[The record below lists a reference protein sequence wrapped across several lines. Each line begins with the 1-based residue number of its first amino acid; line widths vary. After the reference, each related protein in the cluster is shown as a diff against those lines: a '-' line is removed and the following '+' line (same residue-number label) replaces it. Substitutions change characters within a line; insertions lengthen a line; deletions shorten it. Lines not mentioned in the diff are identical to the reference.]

1 MCRSVPA
8 TAETVKCQKQQ
19 HRDHLHSTVVTTKD
33 SKATKTHHLDASV
46 DEYNLFT
53 VTSSS
58 NQPLMASLMASLM
71 VSLILNGA
79 NLIMEI
85 DTDAARSIISDKT
98 FTQLW
103 SQELSLPL
111 KPTNATLKTYTG
123 EQIKPLG
130 ATSVQLEATEQQQL
144 ELLIVPGDGP
154 SLLGRDWLRCLKLDW
169 TQIHHLNCSD
179 TLQAVLDRH
188 SNVFESS
195 LGLVQG
201 TTAKINVD
209 PTATPKFCN
218 ARPVLY
224 ALRDKVDKELDH
236 LEKEGVIQPI
246 THSDWAAP
254 VVPVVQCD
262 GSGLCGDYQTTVN
275 KVAKFDSY
283 PLPRIDDLF
292 ASLSGGRTF
301 TKLDL
306 AHAYLQIPLDAES
319 KIFTTINTHRG
330 LYQYNRLP
338 FGISSAP
345 AIFQRTIENILQNL
359 PHTCVYLDDILVT
372 GKTESEHIQNL
383 EEVLTRLEK
392 AGLRLKK
399 QKCSFMLPSVDYLG
413 HTISSEGLQPTREK
427 IRAIKDAPTPTN
439 LAQLR
444 SFLGLVNYYGKFL
457 PQLVTTLSP
466 LYSLLRRDHR
476 WIWTNTQ

>member
-1 MCRSVPA
+1 M
-8 TAETVKCQKQQ
+8 
-19 HRDHLHSTVVTTKD
+19 
-33 SKATKTHHLDASV
+33 
-46 DEYNLFT
+46 
-53 VTSSS
+53 TSSS
-58 NQPLMASLMASLM
+58 NQLLMASLT
-71 VSLILNGA
+71 LNGA

-85 DTDAARSIISDKT
+85 DTGAARSIISDKT

-103 SQELSLPL
+103 SQELSPPL

-130 ATSVQLEATEQQQL
+130 AISVQVEATEQKQQL

-188 SNVFESS
+188 SNVFDSS

-209 PTATPKFCN
+209 TTATPKFFK
-218 ARPVLY
+218 ARPVPY
-224 ALRDKVDKELDH
+224 ALHDKVDKELDH

-254 VVPVVQCD
+254 VMPVVKRD
-262 GSGLCGDYQTTVN
+262 GSVRLCGDFKITVN

-283 PLPRIDDLF
+283 PLPHIDDLF

-319 KIFTTINTHRG
+319 KKFTTINTHRG

-345 AIFQRTIENILQNL
+345 AIFQRTFENILQNL
-359 PHTCVYLDDILVT
+359 PHTCVYLDDILIT

-383 EEVLTRLEK
+383 EEVLTHLEK
-392 AGLRLKK
+392 AGL
-399 QKCSFMLPSVDYLG
+399 
-413 HTISSEGLQPTREK
+413 
-427 IRAIKDAPTPTN
+427 
-439 LAQLR
+439 
-444 SFLGLVNYYGKFL
+444 
-457 PQLVTTLSP
+457 
-466 LYSLLRRDHR
+466 
-476 WIWTNTQ
+476 